1 MNISDVKKLIDKFL
15 DGNSSLEEERILGD
29 FFRKSLELPDEL
41 LPYKQMFTYFDKGMT
56 DSNFLVSNENEDTV
70 RRHSLKKSVR
80 LKALSVIAVVSA
92 AAAILLIYNVS
103 FPDNLSSVRTSGG
116 VLANEAELSDTIE
129 VKADSITYRENNSQR
144 HFDYQHK
151 KWRYKPAPM
160 KPLLAEDYGAQVSD
174 SINEVAMQ
182 MADNELR
189 KVEEEQQ
196 YVVNLIKAVDIINS
210 AEIASV
216 ADDADVY

>member
-1 MNISDVKKLIDKFL
+1 MNISEVKKLIDKFL

-29 FFRKSLELPDEL
+29 FFRKSRELPDEL
-41 LPYKQMFTYFDKGMT
+41 VPYKQMFTYFDEGMT
-56 DSNFLVSNENEDTV
+56 DSNLLVSDGNEDAV
-70 RRHSLKKSVR
+70 CRNGLKKSIR

-103 FPDNLSSVRTSGG
+103 LPDNISSVRTSGG
-116 VLANEAELSDTIE
+116 MLANEAGSSDTIE
-129 VKADSITYRENNSQR
+129 VKADSMTYREKNSLQ
-144 HFDYQHK
+144 HTDYQQK

-160 KPLLAEDYGAQVSD
+160 KPFLAEDYEEQVSD
-174 SINEVAMQ
+174 SINEAAVQ
-182 MADNELR
+182 MADKELR
-189 KVEEEQQ
+189 KIEEQQQ